1 MTGCTTWDIANSHFF
16 VLFVDVCIIF
26 CLYKTGPQKKQHNTS
41 PHFLFCFSYQNLGRR
56 NYIFAQLLVIKSR
69 KCSTI
74 FDTVGEHSLPPS
86 SWLLL
91 VWWTG
96 VKSASLHPDCW
107 IVSRFYSPIFFKLI
121 FLFLLRLNL
130 VSHTSK
136 KSLFWWWLIKN
147 DQALYWS

>member
-56 NYIFAQLLVIKSR
+56 NYIFAQLLVIKSC
-69 KCSTI
+69 KCSAI
-74 FDTVGEHSLPPS
+74 FDTVGEQSLPPS
-86 SWLLL
+86 
-91 VWWTG
+91 
-96 VKSASLHPDCW
+96 
-107 IVSRFYSPIFFKLI
+107 KLI
-121 FLFLLRLNL
+121 APRMVDRCRISFSTSWPLDRIKILQSDLFSNWC
-130 VSHTSK
+130 SFSFYDWNTSK
-136 KSLFWWWLIKN
+136 KSLFWWWLLKN